1 MGLLRVYDLMQ
12 KIHFI
17 NRVDETNTGEWNSSP
32 LLYFYPFFKDYNI
45 IRHDIE
51 YIKWFEIGSNDVI
64 ILGGGGLFN
73 VLDSFN
79 KNIDKLA
86 STGARIIGWGIGFN
100 THYTDK
106 MYGDHAN
113 PPITIPLNTDFF
125 TLVGIRDYNHESGL
139 PWLPC
144 VSAMHPDLA
153 KIRPLKRK
161 IGIIDHKNFPVAGFD
176 GYDRI
181 SNSYSMDVITDFIAA
196 SEIIVTRS
204 YHMVY
209 YSQMMGKKVIC
220 VDPFSNKFNYF
231 KHKPVVYSGDLEADM
246 TLARVYDKARDEAIE
261 VNNNYF
267 LKVKK
272 IVESVMPNTYSG
284 YSEIY
289 GMSRQALTDRYVGEI
304 RTGREYQ
311 FKELYDRVFTL
322 ECQVAILKER
332 TTVKNIMSRILKFPV
347 NRILKFV
354 KALSN
359 RKNYL

>member
-1 MGLLRVYDLMQ
+1 MQ

-17 NRVDETNTGEWNSSP
+17 NRVDETNAGEWDSSP
-32 LLYFYPFFKDYNI
+32 LLYFYPFFKDYTI

-79 KNIDKLA
+79 ENINKLA
-86 STGARIIGWGIGFN
+86 LTNTRIIGWGIGFN

-113 PPITIPLNTDFF
+113 PPITIPLRTDFF
-125 TLVGIRDYNHESGL
+125 SLIGIRDYNHESGL

-144 VSAMHPDLA
+144 VSALHPNLA
-153 KIRPLKRK
+153 KIKPLKRK
-161 IGIIDHKNFPVAGFD
+161 IGIVDHKNFPIAGFD

-181 SNSYSMDVITDFIAA
+181 SNSCNTDVITDFIAA

-209 YSQMMGKKVIC
+209 YSQLMGKKVVC

-231 KHKPVVYSGDLEADM
+231 KYKPVIYSGDLEAD
-246 TLARVYDKARDEAIE
+246 TEKAQVTEGARDEALKL
-261 VNNNYF
+261 NNEFF

-272 IVESVMPNTYSG
+272 LIEETIPEKNSAYSDM
-284 YSEIY
+284 YS
-289 GMSRQALTDRYVGEI
+289 MSRQALTDRYVGVI
-304 RTGREYQ
+304 RTGMEYQ
-311 FKELYDRVFTL
+311 FKELYDRIFAL
-322 ECQVAILKER
+322 EYKIVSLKDDVAVLKER
-332 TTVKNIMSRILKFPV
+332 TKLKNIMFRIFKFPV
-347 NRILKFV
+347 NRIIKLINIFSSK
-354 KALSN
+354 
-359 RKNYL
+359 KNYL